1 MRLNLGFILLYIA
14 SHLAPQ
20 VAFET
25 QDAKFQSHD
34 NKIAKKTDRSV
45 H

>member
-1 MRLNLGFILLYIA
+1 MPLNLGFILLYTA

-25 QDAKFQSHD
+25 QDAKFQSH

-45 H
+45 Y